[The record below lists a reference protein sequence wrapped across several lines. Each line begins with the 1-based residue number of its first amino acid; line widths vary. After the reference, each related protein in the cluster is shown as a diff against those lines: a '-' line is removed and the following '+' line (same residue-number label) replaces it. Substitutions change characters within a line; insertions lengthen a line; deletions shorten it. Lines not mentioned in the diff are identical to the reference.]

1 MLKNAMFQSA
11 PDIAGRNNTE
21 EVTPLPCPMPPLKGG
36 AHRGSFSMKSLAAAL
51 LAVLACQSALAETL
65 EISGGTVPYA
75 DAIEPRLAD
84 IKALGIEIKFN
95 GVGTGRG
102 MLALVDGKVA
112 MASCGDVLAEGI
124 KAAKKAAAKENREIT
139 PPGNMVFTRIGTDEM
154 VVVVHKGN
162 SVTELSKAQL
172 KDLAT
177 GKIANWREVGGP
189 DLPVK
194 VIVTEPSLAPGQ
206 FFQGAIMDGAPYA
219 TGATEVRSPKEVI
232 TWVSRTPGGFGVA
245 PEPFMKKEPGD
256 ARQVKA
262 PPLMRPL
269 GLVTVGEPAGAAK
282 KVADLLRVK

>member
-1 MLKNAMFQSA
+1 MKRISVKSATVAMLA
-11 PDIAGRNNTE
+11 
-21 EVTPLPCPMPPLKGG
+21 
-36 AHRGSFSMKSLAAAL
+36 SLACAPL
-51 LAVLACQSALAETL
+51 WAETL
-65 EISGGTVPYA
+65 EITGGTVPYA

-102 MLALVDGKVA
+102 MLALIDGKA
-112 MASCGDVLAEGI
+112 SMASCGDVLADGI

-139 PPGNMVFTRIGTDEM
+139 PPGNLVYTRIGTDEM
-154 VVVVHKGN
+154 VVVVHKTN
-162 SVTELSKAQL
+162 TVNELSKAQL

-177 GKIANWREVGGP
+177 GKITNWKDVGGP

-206 FFQGAIMDGAPYA
+206 FFQNVIMDGAPYVKD
-219 TGATEVRSPKEVI
+219 ATEVRSPKEVI
-232 TWVSRTPGGFGVA
+232 TWVSRTPGGFGAA

-256 ARQVKA
+256 TKRVKA

-269 GLVTVGEPAGAAK
+269 GLVTVGEPTGAAK